1 MGKKRRK
8 SGRRGV
14 EEEEDGGWGEQHFQ
28 KKMMSSVSDKLNLKH
43 FRDGQGDLS
52 SGHMVCR
59 FDIQERSLKEGS
71 RANF

>member
-1 MGKKRRK
+1 MGD
-8 SGRRGV
+8 GRR
-14 EEEEDGGWGEQHFQ
+14 EQHLQ
-28 KKMMSSVSDKLNLKH
+28 EKMMSSVSDKLNLKH
-43 FRDGQGDLS
+43 LRDGQGDKS